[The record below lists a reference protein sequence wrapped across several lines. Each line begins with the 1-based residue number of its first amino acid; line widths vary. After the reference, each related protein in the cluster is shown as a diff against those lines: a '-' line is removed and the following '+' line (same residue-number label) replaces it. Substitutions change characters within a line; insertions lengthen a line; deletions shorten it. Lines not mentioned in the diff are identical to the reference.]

1 MKKVLRIVVSRENK
15 TKKLERISDETV
27 EILTELPLLKFK
39 EKLKQ
44 ERNLTDEYN
53 IDLTYMEV

>member
-1 MKKVLRIVVSRENK
+1 MKKIMRIVVSRENK
-15 TKKLERISDETV
+15 TRKLERISDETV